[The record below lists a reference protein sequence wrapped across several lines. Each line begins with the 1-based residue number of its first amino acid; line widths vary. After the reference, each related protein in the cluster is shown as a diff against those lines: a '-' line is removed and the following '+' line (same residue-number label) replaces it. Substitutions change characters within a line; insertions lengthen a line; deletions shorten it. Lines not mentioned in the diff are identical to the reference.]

1 MATLCKN
8 CNHALVY
15 DPDTRTLVCSFC
27 GSSFMA
33 EEVESE
39 SKKLRQDL
47 KPVSA
52 NEVYGTKEEKY
63 MDCYIYQCSECGG
76 EIIVNGTEASTYC
89 IYCGNPNV
97 VFSRV
102 AKQRCPEYILP
113 FMISK
118 KKALELVHREIDFG
132 PYIPK
137 EIKDLTVDCIRGIY
151 IPYWIVS
158 ATYTDAVVIDEGS
171 NNDEFLMNKVSKSK
185 YRKAPTTFGR
195 AGRLTI
201 KDFPID
207 ASKTIPDSLTAR
219 LEPFDLAKLRPF
231 DEDYLA
237 GFYSNVSDVTYGDLK
252 DAVMRRAQTYFHKE
266 ALGDVGIKPMTDFGF
281 TILEGVVIEPDVK
294 KYIQE
299 SRPHLKLDEDMV
311 YAMLPVWF
319 MTFRYKGKPYTI
331 LINGDSGKVIYS
343 IPWLKKKFFLQL
355 AVYGF
360 LLSVLC
366 AAVFLL
372 MPFLY
377 QIVWIMTGIMF
388 AAGIGMII
396 KVVSKIDD
404 MQNKKVINF
413 IKKRQ
418 G

>member
-76 EIIVNGTEASTYC
+76 EIIVNDTEASTYC

-158 ATYTDAVVIDEGS
+158 ATYTDAVIVEGPKKNS
-171 NNDEFLMNKVSKSK
+171 QSETSM
-185 YRKAPTTFGR
+185 YGR

-207 ASKTIPDSLTAR
+207 ASKTIPDALTAR

-252 DAVMRRAQTYFHKE
+252 DTVMRRAQTYFHKE
-266 ALGDVGIKPMTDFGF
+266 AIADAGVLPIKDFE
-281 TILEGVVIEPDVK
+281 TPILKDVVIEPDIK
-294 KYIQE
+294 KYVKA
-299 SRPHLKLDEDMV
+299 SKPHIKLDEDMV

-319 MTFRYKGKPYTI
+319 MTFRYEGKPYTI
-331 LINGDSGKVIYS
+331 LVNGDSGKVVYS

-360 LLSVLC
+360 LMSLLF
-366 AAVFLL
+366 AAVIFLL
-372 MPFLY
+372 PTPVPYFG
-377 QIVWIMTGIMF
+377 VVPCVMF
-388 AAGIGMII
+388 TAGIGLII
-396 KVVSKIDD
+396 KVVRNVEA
-404 MQNKKVINF
+404 MQNKTVINF

>member
-39 SKKLRQDL
+39 SKKIRQDL

-76 EIIVNGTEASTYC
+76 EIIVNDTEASTYC

-118 KKALELVHREIDFG
+118 KKALELVHREIDNG

-158 ATYTDAVVIDEGS
+158 ATYTDAVVVEGPKKNS
-171 NNDEFLMNKVSKSK
+171 QSETSM
-185 YRKAPTTFGR
+185 YGR

-207 ASKTIPDSLTAR
+207 ASKTIPDALTAR

-252 DAVMRRAQTYFHKE
+252 DTVMRRAQTYFHKE
-266 ALGDVGIKPMTDFGF
+266 AIADAGVLPIKDFE
-281 TILEGVVIEPDVK
+281 TPILKDVVIEPDIK
-294 KYIQE
+294 KYVKA
-299 SRPHLKLDEDMV
+299 SKPHIKLDEDMV

-319 MTFRYKGKPYTI
+319 ITFRYEGKPYTI
-331 LINGDSGKVIYS
+331 LVNGDSGKVVYS

-360 LLSVLC
+360 LMSLLF
-366 AAVFLL
+366 AAVIFLL
-372 MPFLY
+372 PTPVPYFG
-377 QIVWIMTGIMF
+377 VVPCVMF
-388 AAGIGMII
+388 TAGIGLII
-396 KVVSKIDD
+396 KVVRNVEA
-404 MQNKKVINF
+404 MQNKTVINF

>member
-27 GSSFMA
+27 GSSFRA

-76 EIIVNGTEASTYC
+76 EIIVNDTEASTYC

-118 KKALELVHREIDFG
+118 KKALELVHREIDYG
-132 PYIPK
+132 PYVPQ

-151 IPYWIVS
+151 VPYWIVS
-158 ATYTDAVVIDEGS
+158 ATYTDAVVIEGP
-171 NNDEFLMNKVSKSK
+171 
-185 YRKAPTTFGR
+185 RKTSHSGTSLYGR
-195 AGRLTI
+195 AGRLKI

-207 ASKTIPDSLTAR
+207 ASQTIPDALTSR
-219 LEPFDLAKLRPF
+219 LEPFDLARLRPF

-237 GFYSNVSDVTYGDLK
+237 GFYSNVSDVTYSDLK
-252 DAVMRRAQTYFHKE
+252 DAVMKRAQTYFHKE
-266 ALGDVGIKPMTDFGF
+266 ALNDIGVVPIKEDWSITGE
-281 TILEGVVIEPDVK
+281 IVIEPDVK
-294 KYIQE
+294 DHLKA
-299 SRPHLKLDEDMV
+299 SKPHIKLDEDMV

-319 MTFRYKGKPYTI
+319 ITFRYEGKPYTI
-331 LINGDSGKVIYS
+331 LVNGDSGKVVFS
-343 IPWLKKKFFLQL
+343 IPYLKKKFFAQL

-360 LLSVLC
+360 LLSLLC
-366 AAVFLL
+366 AAFLFLIPGINQYVSVF
-372 MPFLY
+372 
-377 QIVWIMTGIMF
+377 IGILF
-388 AAGIGMII
+388 AASIGKLINVM
-396 KVVSKIDD
+396 KKIAD
-404 MQNKKVINF
+404 MQNKSVINF